1 MSMSHQ
7 SWKDVPTGSVDVGGT
22 KFVYRQLGPDTG
34 IAVIFLNHLDRQAPA
49 QDSQASGEGR
59 SVPSGLSHLGNPAAR
74 APLNPVPLG
83 MWCNVGGP
91 SAPAWTGCRRPPFP
105 AWQPF
110 RAGAFRPA
118 LAIST
123 AIYRVGPPLWPAY
136 PGLDSQV
143 SPPRG
148 QPIRGGIVRLR
159 AGSGR

>member
-1 MSMSHQ
+1 MSVSHQ
-7 SWKDVPTGSVDVGGT
+7 SWKDVPTGSVNVGGT

-91 SAPAWTGCRRPPFP
+91 SASLDRLPPSPLPRVAALSSWGFP
-105 AWQPF
+105 PSPCDQHCYLPGGSSLVA
-110 RAGAFRPA
+110 
-118 LAIST
+118 
-123 AIYRVGPPLWPAY
+123 RV
-136 PGLDSQV
+136 
-143 SPPRG
+143 PRFG
-148 QPIRGGIVRLR
+148 
-159 AGSGR
+159 